1 MPTVT
6 TNQNANFKNNKGQ
19 FIPVKVVDVVLDL
32 DFPDIEKIGGWDAL
46 GTILFIKV
54 SEIVKD
60 PEVEIKRD
68 KKTII
73 ASNDLARPLFANTK
87 YYPLKGEIVLVH
99 STLGRDII
107 NDDKESY
114 YIPNLNIWNH
124 PHHNALPN
132 PDLYNDT
139 SDANKTKQDYVNS
152 IGGLV
157 RQVQDGDT
165 EIELGKY
172 FIEKLNTK
180 PLLPFEGDHVIE
192 GRFGN
197 SIRFGAT
204 APGPNDWSSTGQT
217 GDPITIIRNG
227 QSDELDSKGWE
238 PTVEDVNRDLSS
250 IYLTSTQKLDK
261 FVPAS
266 LNWQSWGAEV
276 KVVEDPIEALSS
288 PPVEEYV
295 EPEPTTDEEEVTDA
309 IIANLPAA
317 DTGSVETAEA
327 TIEAEDNITSPPEPE
342 EEIEEDNDELSL
354 YDELIESD
362 DFDEED
368 FETFENSA
376 ISGQD
381 VAVSDLERIENGENN
396 VGNQSGASDNTGN
409 ADWQKIRAQW
419 KIKKQTA
426 YNTVNGAPQSGDT
439 WNYPVK
445 IPGKTGIITTVQAP
459 APWSTVKQNLGPI
472 ASNKKYLVVHCT
484 AGSFKPPVESILGQI
499 YGDRGVKALGG
510 SRGGYHIMITKNGH
524 CCKIYDDTFTA
535 YGASGYNGNGIQI
548 NWMGGYSGFNMTSA
562 QAKTLVD
569 IIKTYVARYPNIQV
583 CGHNQ
588 VANKPCPRIW
598 MPRLMTTLGF
608 GTKNIFQTKKTNL
621 EKYATDSD
629 VYQGDYN
636 NIKNAK
642 LA

>member
-6 TNQNANFKNNKGQ
+6 TNQNANYKNNSGQ

-32 DFPDIEKIGGWDAL
+32 NFPDIDKIGGWDAL
-46 GTILFIKV
+46 GIILFIKV
-54 SEIVKD
+54 SDIVKD
-60 PEVEIKRD
+60 PKIEFNRGNAS
-68 KKTII
+68 II
-73 ASNDLARPLFANTK
+73 NSNDIAKPLFANTK

-107 NDDKESY
+107 NDDKENY
-114 YIPNLNIWNH
+114 YIPNINIWNH

-132 PDLYNDT
+132 PDLY
-139 SDANKTKQDYVNS
+139 SDASNTNKTQKDYVNAV
-152 IGGLV
+152 GGLV
-157 RQVQDGDT
+157 RQVQDLDS
-165 EIELGKY
+165 EIELGNY
-172 FIEKLNTK
+172 FQEQLNTK
-180 PLLPFEGDHVIE
+180 PLLPFEGDHIVE

-204 APGPNDWSSTGQT
+204 APGPNDWSTTGQT
-217 GDPITIIRNG
+217 GDPITIIRTG

-266 LNWQSWGAEV
+266 LNWQSWGAEPTV
-276 KVVEDPIEALSS
+276 IEDPIEALSS
-288 PPVEEYV
+288 PPAQEYT
-295 EPEPTTDEEEVTDA
+295 EPEPTTNEEEATNA
-309 IIANLPAA
+309 LIAGLPTSSA
-317 DTGSVETAEA
+317 DP
-327 TIEAEDNITSPPEPE
+327 ITNE
-342 EEIEEDNDELSL
+342 EEIESQDNTPPPPTPVEEETGDELSL
-354 YDELIESD
+354 YDELLASG

-368 FETFENSA
+368 FESFENPV

-381 VAVSDLERIENGENN
+381 VAVSQLERLEEGEIDL
-396 VGNQSGASDNTGN
+396 GSSGEPSDSTGN

-419 KIKKQTA
+419 KVKKQTA
-426 YNTVNGAPQSGDT
+426 YNTVNGAPQRGDT

-484 AGSFKPPVESILGQI
+484 AGSFKPPVESILGQMF
-499 YGDRGVKALGG
+499 GDRGVKALGG

-535 YGASGYNGNGIQI
+535 YGAKGYNGNGIQI
-548 NWMGGYSGFNMTSA
+548 NWMGGARGFNMTSA

-583 CGHNQ
+583 AGHNQ

-598 MPRLMTTLGF
+598 MPRLMTNLGF
-608 GTKNIFQTKKTNL
+608 GSKNIFKTKKTNL
-621 EKYATDSD
+621 EKYANDSD

-636 NIKNAK
+636 NIKNAR